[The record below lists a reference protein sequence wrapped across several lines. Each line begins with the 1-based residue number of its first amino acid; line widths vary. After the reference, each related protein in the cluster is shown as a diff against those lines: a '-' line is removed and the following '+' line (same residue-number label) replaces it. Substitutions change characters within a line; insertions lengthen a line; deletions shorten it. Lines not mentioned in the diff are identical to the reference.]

1 VPLNP
6 QRLSHP
12 VFPRR
17 TAIQAGAIGLL
28 GLSLGDLI
36 GKPARAEN
44 TGAEEQRAVRNVIY
58 VFLSGG
64 LAQHESLDMKPL
76 APDSIRG
83 EFSPIA
89 TATPGTFICEHL
101 PLLAQRSRKWSLV
114 RSLTHSRNDH
124 GESIHIMN
132 TGRSNLPPG
141 LDRNRPKP
149 TDFPSMLSV
158 AGSQLKGPG
167 GLPASAVLP
176 RLVTNVNKSQ
186 RPGQTGGLMGPRHD
200 PWLINAAAE
209 CNGYGACPD
218 CFYFSNKPEFQHK
231 IQPVFQ
237 APNLSLPD
245 GLSLGRLD
253 RRVDLLR
260 EVEDEQRELDRQLSV
275 ARLGRDREGALSLLT
290 SGRIREAFDLQTEE
304 PRRLDAYGRNVFGSS
319 LLLARRLVDVGVRM
333 VQVNMGRGS
342 TWDQHGDL
350 FLSLR
355 KLLPPLDQSLS
366 ALIDDLDERGLLES
380 TLVVVASEFGRT
392 PKISRLSVYKAPG
405 RDHWGATQSV
415 LLAGGGVVGGRVIG
429 ATDVIG
435 AYPTEDPQTPENFA
449 ATIYDTLGIPRS
461 AHWHDLTDRP
471 YPVYHAAPMRGLT

>member
-1 VPLNP
+1 MTP
-6 QRLSHP
+6 QEFSSSLSTSDRHSGGGDWVAG
-12 VFPRR
+12 VF
-17 TAIQAGAIGLL
+17 AGGSGSEDGL
-28 GLSLGDLI
+28 GRGY
-36 GKPARAEN
+36 EW
-44 TGAEEQRAVRNVIY
+44 GAEADQERDLC
-58 VFLSGG
+58 LSERRDW
-64 LAQHESLDMKPL
+64 AQHESLDMKPL

-218 CFYFSNKPEFQHK
+218 CFYFSNKPEFHHT

-260 EVEDEQRELDRQLSV
+260 EVEDGQRELDRQLSV

-290 SGRIREAFDLQTEE
+290 SGRVREAFDLQTED
-304 PRRLDAYGRNVFGSS
+304 PTRLDAYGRNVFG
-319 LLLARRLVDVGVRM
+319 
-333 VQVNMGRGS
+333 
-342 TWDQHGDL
+342 
-350 FLSLR
+350 LSCC
-355 KLLPPLDQSLS
+355 S
-366 ALIDDLDERGLLES
+366 
-380 TLVVVASEFGRT
+380 
-392 PKISRLSVYKAPG
+392 
-405 RDHWGATQSV
+405 
-415 LLAGGGVVGGRVIG
+415 
-429 ATDVIG
+429 
-435 AYPTEDPQTPENFA
+435 
-449 ATIYDTLGIPRS
+449 
-461 AHWHDLTDRP
+461 
-471 YPVYHAAPMRGLT
+471 